1 MGVSPIVG
9 GKALKGPAD
18 KVMASLGF
26 EASAYGVAKFY
37 EDFLDHLIIDRVDE
51 QERDRIEDLG
61 VKITVTETVMRS
73 IEDSVRL
80 AEVVM
85 DA

>member
-1 MGVSPIVG
+1 VGVSPIVG